1 MCRYVALNKG
11 IIEVRKD
18 EGRPA
23 SAEGSSSGEFVQR
36 AFDLTTQEGLEG
48 YWAQLAQ
55 MSVDYRCACLE
66 CEDNLSVAER
76 SLLNRQLRLL
86 MHLLTVGGE
95 SAASLTRGLPARH
108 GSSRPGSLRPQCQ
121 TS

>member
-23 SAEGSSSGEFVQR
+23 SADGSSSGEFVQR
-36 AFDLTTQEGLEG
+36 AFDLTTQDELEG

-55 MSVDYRCACLE
+55 MSVDYRCACLSCYSALGME
-66 CEDNLSVAER
+66 VKSEQQ
-76 SLLNRQLRLL
+76 LLQHAFLL
-86 MHLLTVGGE
+86 L
-95 SAASLTRGLPARH
+95 
-108 GSSRPGSLRPQCQ
+108 
-121 TS
+121 

>member
-1 MCRYVALNKG
+1 MALNKG

-36 AFDLTTQEGLEG
+36 SFDLTTQDGLEG

-55 MSVDYRCACLE
+55 MSVDYRCACLSHY
-66 CEDNLSVAER
+66 SVLCIEVK
-76 SLLNRQLRLL
+76 SVEQQLLQ
-86 MHLLTVGGE
+86 HAFSE
-95 SAASLTRGLPARH
+95 SAVAHFLWAD
-108 GSSRPGSLRPQCQ
+108 PGTAC
-121 TS
+121 